1 MGKLNVAIVG
11 LAFGGFF
18 AEIYQ
23 NHPDVGRLILFDTD
37 KQREENLCRKMGIAD
52 RKKTFEDILK
62 DPDIDAVHLVTPF
75 TLHEEQS
82 IAVLDAGK
90 HCACTVPM
98 GLTLEGIRKIV
109 EAKRRSG
116 KNYMMME
123 TTLYTYQFFYA
134 KQMLETGELG
144 RIQFLRGCHYQDM
157 EKWPDYWLGLPPMY
171 YGTHAISPVTV
182 LAGSRIKRVHCV
194 GSGSMNPEY
203 TKYYGNSFPVEST
216 LFEYENGLKAEVTR
230 SLFETEREYVEGFY
244 VYGSRRAFE
253 WGFRDNDDP
262 YVTTLI
268 PPSEDA
274 RGGTY
279 ETENVELPFYA
290 ESLPEGIRQFAV
302 GGCNFNPLSPD
313 KPWFEEMG
321 SAHHGSHPHLVH
333 EFLRSILE
341 ERKPFVD
348 EILGAN
354 ISAAGI
360 CAHLSALKG
369 GACVEIPEF

>member
-1 MGKLNVAIVG
+1 MKKLNVAIVG

-23 NHPDVGRLILFDTD
+23 NHPDVGRLVLFDTD
-37 KQREENLCRKMGIAD
+37 KRREENLCRKMGITE
-52 RKKTFEDILK
+52 RKETFKDILE
-62 DPDIDAVHLVTPF
+62 DQEIDAVHLVTPF
-75 TLHEEQS
+75 TMHEEQS

-98 GLTLEGIRKIV
+98 ALTLDGIQKIV

-134 KQMLETGELG
+134 KQMLEQGELG
-144 RIQFLRGCHYQDM
+144 QIQFMRGCHYQDM
-157 EKWPDYWLGLPPMY
+157 ERWPDYWLGLPPMY

-182 LAGSRIKRVHCV
+182 LAGSRIKSVHCV
-194 GSGSMNPEY
+194 GSGNMNPEY
-203 TKYYGNSFPVEST
+203 TKYYGNSFPVESA

-230 SLFETEREYVEGFY
+230 SLFETAREYVEGFY
-244 VYGSRRAFE
+244 VYGSKKSFE

-268 PPSEDA
+268 PPSADT

-279 ETENVELPFYA
+279 ETENVKLPFYA
-290 ESLPEGIRQFAV
+290 DSLPESIKQFAV

-321 SAHHGSHPHLVH
+321 SAHHGSHPHLVN
-333 EFLRSILE
+333 EFLRSIVE
-341 ERKPFVD
+341 DRKPFVD

-360 CAHLSALKG
+360 CAHLSALEG
-369 GACVEIPEF
+369 GERVEIPVF